1 MIAVIRYGAGNIR
14 SVLSALRRLGHDA
27 VITDDKSVI
36 ENADK
41 VIFPGV
47 GAAPS
52 AMASLEEHGLVDTIR
67 NLKVPFLGI
76 CLGMQLMCAFSE
88 EGDVECIGAIPSRVM
103 RFPEG
108 RGDKIPHM
116 GWNDLQVLNP
126 CAMTEDMEKDPYVYF
141 VHSYHKSP
149 ADSPDVIAT
158 ADYGQAVPAICG
170 RDNVLGFQFHPE
182 KSGPVGARLLQNVI
196 AYVQEKG

>member
-116 GWNDLQVLNP
+116 GWNTISNCSGTLYR
-126 CAMTEDMEKDPYVYF
+126 YVDDGSYMYF
-141 VHSYHKSP
+141 VHSYYVPLSEHTS
-149 ADSPDVIAT
+149 
-158 ADYGQAVPAICG
+158 AVAEYDGIEFSASIEK
-170 RDNVLGFQFHPE
+170 DNFMLTQFHPE
-182 KSGPVGARLLQNVI
+182 KSGDAGELVLKAFLE
-196 AYVQEKG
+196 A